1 MSRVGFLLSEDEA
14 LKEHLKGIT
23 VSDDR
28 NNDRPVKVFFR
39 YPETETEK
47 EFPFITVEM
56 VSMNYA
62 RGRQHSEHFLYYGN
76 TTSGASISDSDPNYI
91 GYYPS
96 EVDQNGMDAILEE
109 TGDAYLRTQSY
120 VQVDLMYQIAT
131 HTRNALHDR
140 QLTSTLLRNKLKL
153 RSNYL
158 IVPADGTVRRL
169 DLLSWSQ
176 SDLLDS
182 EAGYRKRIFRK
193 VFTVQINAEL
203 PVTELE
209 GYKRVES
216 IIGTITGIEDV
227 STRPPSP
234 FLILEEF

>member
-1 MSRVGFLLSEDEA
+1 
-14 LKEHLKGIT
+14 
-23 VSDDR
+23 
-28 NNDRPVKVFFR
+28 VFFR

-47 EFPFITVEM
+47 EFPFITIEM

-76 TTSGASISDSDPNYI
+76 AASGASINPSDPNYI
-91 GYYPS
+91 GYFPS
-96 EVDQNGMDAILEE
+96 ELDQDALDALLAQSGE
-109 TGDAYLRTQSY
+109 AYLKTQSY
-120 VQVDLMYQIAT
+120 VQVDLVYQIAT

-140 QLTSTLLRNKLKL
+140 QLSSLMLRNKLRL
-153 RSNYL
+153 RSNFL

-176 SDLLDS
+176 SELLDS

-193 VFTVQINAEL
+193 VYTVQINAEL

-209 GYKRVES
+209 GYKRVDS
-216 IIGTITGIEDV
+216 IIGTITSKEDV
-227 STRPPSP
+227 PTRPPSP
-234 FLILEEF
+234 FLSLEDF

>member
-1 MSRVGFLLSEDEA
+1 MSRPGFLLAEDEA
-14 LKEHLKGIT
+14 LKEHLKGMS

-28 NNDRPVKVFFR
+28 NNARPVKVFFR

-47 EFPFITVEM
+47 EFPFITIEM

-62 RGRQHSEHFLYYGN
+62 RYRQHSEHFLYYG
-76 TTSGASISDSDPNYI
+76 TSESGASISSSHPNYI

-96 EVDQNGMDAILEE
+96 ELDQDDLDELLEQN
-109 TGDAYLRTQSY
+109 GDAYLKTQSY
-120 VQVDLMYQIAT
+120 VQVDLVYQIAT

-140 QLTSTLLRNKLKL
+140 QLTSMMLRNKLTL
-153 RSNYL
+153 RSNFL
-158 IVPADGTVRRL
+158 VVPADGTVRRL

-176 SDLLDS
+176 SDLLDA

-193 VFTVQINAEL
+193 VYTVQINAEL

-209 GYKRVES
+209 GYKRVDS
-216 IIGTITGIEDV
+216 IIGTITSKEDD

-234 FLILEEF
+234 FLLLEDF